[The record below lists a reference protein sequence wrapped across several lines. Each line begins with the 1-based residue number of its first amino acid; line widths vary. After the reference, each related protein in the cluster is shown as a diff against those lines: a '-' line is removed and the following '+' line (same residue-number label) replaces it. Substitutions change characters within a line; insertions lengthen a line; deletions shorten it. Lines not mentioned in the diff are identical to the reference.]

1 MLRDAE
7 DCERGGWI
15 SGVSVRSGEGG
26 RDGKRRR
33 ERAGGGGRSLVSA
46 ALKGAAVQLAAF
58 CSLGDCVSMGAPRC
72 KVGRLASPL
81 GAEATRF

>member
-1 MLRDAE
+1 MLMDAE

-33 ERAGGGGRSLVSA
+33 ERGEGRREVVGISSLERSGSA
-46 ALKGAAVQLAAF
+46 A
-58 CSLGDCVSMGAPRC
+58 CSILLPG
-72 KVGRLASPL
+72 
-81 GAEATRF
+81 

>member
-1 MLRDAE
+1 MEREDEMERD
-7 DCERGGWI
+7 
-15 SGVSVRSGEGG
+15 GG
-26 RDGKRRR
+26 RG
-33 ERAGGGGRSLVSA
+33 AVGGGRSLVSA